1 MRTISVQ
8 LYSLRD
14 ETAKSL
20 EHVLDELSG
29 MGFRA
34 VEPAGFMGRTPSE
47 FKKLCSDRGLAIPSS
62 HSPWAQLDGTLSK
75 SMEEAHELGLDRMVC
90 GYGAQDF
97 ESVDAIK
104 ATADKVNAMV
114 EKVGR
119 EGFTLFMHNHY
130 WEFERLDGRLKYDI
144 FLDMVPGVKLELDT
158 YWSSN
163 FGAENAAAMVERFSE
178 RIVLAHIKDGSFV
191 RNAANLPLGEGK
203 MDIKA
208 VVGALPESAR
218 TLVIEFDT
226 CAGNIFDAVRCSRE
240 YLVSN
245 GLGM

>member
-20 EHVLDELSG
+20 EHVLDELAG

-34 VEPAGFMGRTPSE
+34 VEPAGFLGHTPSE

-62 HSPWAQLDGTLSK
+62 HSPWANLDDTLPK
-75 SMEEAHELGLDRMVC
+75 AMEQAHELGLDKLVC
-90 GYGAQDF
+90 GYGPRDF
-97 ESVDAIK
+97 ESLDAIK
-104 ATADKVNAMV
+104 ATAERVNAMV
-114 EKVGR
+114 EQAGR
-119 EGFTLFMHNHY
+119 EGLTLFMHNHY
-130 WEFERLDGRLKYDI
+130 WEFERLDGHLKYDI
-144 FLDMVPGVKLELDT
+144 FLEMVPGVKLELDT

-163 FGAENAAAMVERFSE
+163 FGAENAAEMVKRFAD

-191 RNAANLPLGEGK
+191 REAPNLPLGEGK

-208 VVGALPESAR
+208 VVGALPENAR

-226 CAGNIFDAVRCSRE
+226 CAGNIFDAVRRSRE
-240 YLVSN
+240 YLVDN